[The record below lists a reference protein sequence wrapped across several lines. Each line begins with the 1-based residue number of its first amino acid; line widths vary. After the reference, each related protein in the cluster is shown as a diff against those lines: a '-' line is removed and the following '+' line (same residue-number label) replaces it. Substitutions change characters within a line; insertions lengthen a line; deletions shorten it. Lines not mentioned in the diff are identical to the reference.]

1 MRVAHVNHVKEGV
14 KGGGWRVPMSTACA
28 LGALARKASYSADLI
43 AVSDT
48 FLVKYAGKRVHVSKR
63 PPMSTGADNPG

>member
-1 MRVAHVNHVKEGV
+1 
-14 KGGGWRVPMSTACA
+14 MSTACA

-63 PPMSTGADNPG
+63 PPMSTGADNPGFGFRVSGFGFRVSGLGVRG

>member
-1 MRVAHVNHVKEGV
+1 
-14 KGGGWRVPMSTACA
+14 MSTACV

-63 PPMSTGADNPG
+63 PPMSTGAGDEADFGLRVEGLGFRV